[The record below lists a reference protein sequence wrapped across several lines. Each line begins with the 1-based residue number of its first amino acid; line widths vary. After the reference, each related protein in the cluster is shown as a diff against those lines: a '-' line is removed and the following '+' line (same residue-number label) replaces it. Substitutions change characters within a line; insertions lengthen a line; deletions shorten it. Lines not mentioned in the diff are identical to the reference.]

1 MESQKENQGMT
12 GAELASMLKGQLGSK
27 MQFPGLLGQDDPS
40 LHLSEAQKKWWQDA
54 KLGLFIH
61 WGVYSVIGKGEW
73 AYFNE
78 KIPEQQYREIA
89 ENKFKPKK
97 SAEGIVKEWLDL
109 AQQAGMKYSVMVTRH
124 HDGFAMWDSKHSW
137 KNFTSASCGPKT
149 DYVKAYMEA
158 CHNREMYAG
167 IYYSP
172 MDWRFPGYFD
182 PKGKPESAAMMKE
195 QAYRQIEEL
204 CTQYGKAD
212 ILWYDG
218 GWLAHEGTDADAAW
232 FWEPLKLNQM
242 VRSYQPDIMLSP
254 RSGYRGDFECDE
266 GAHEVTGKIV
276 PVLWEKCMSVAQTWG
291 YKPNDTVQSGEN
303 LIRMLVNTVCR
314 GGNLLLNIGPDS
326 EGVVPQSVKDSLA
339 ILGDWMRENGDT
351 IYGTRAGFWQP
362 QDGVF
367 GCTYKDNEV
376 YVHILDCER
385 FQKTVLLETQIPE
398 GKKLIGAQLQS
409 GDQVE
414 IVPKENGFSLS
425 IPQRIIEEN
434 RLDTIITL
442 SFEEK

>member
-1 MESQKENQGMT
+1 MEKKIESQGMT
-12 GAELASMLKGQLGSK
+12 GAELASMLKGQLGGS

-40 LHLSEAQKKWWQDA
+40 LHLSEQQKKWWQDA

-78 KIPEQQYREIA
+78 HIPEEEYRRIAEQEFAPKRSAREIA
-89 ENKFKPKK
+89 Q
-97 SAEGIVKEWLDL
+97 EWIRL
-109 AQQAGMKYSVMVTRH
+109 AKRAGMKYSVMVTRH
-124 HDGFAMWDSKHSW
+124 HDGFAMWDSQYSW
-137 KNFTSASCGPKT
+137 KNFTSAVCGPKT
-149 DYVKAYMEA
+149 DYVKAYMDV
-158 CHNREMYAG
+158 CHENGIHAG
-167 IYYSP
+167 LYYSP

-218 GWLAHEGTDADAAW
+218 GWLAHQGTDADAAW
-232 FWEPLKLNQM
+232 FWEPLKLNAM
-242 VRSYQPDIMLSP
+242 VRSYQPDILLSP

-276 PVLWEKCMSVAQTWG
+276 PVLWEKCMSVTQAWG
-291 YKPNDTVQSGEN
+291 YRPDDKVQDGIS
-303 LIRMLVNTVCR
+303 LIRMLVNAVCR
-314 GGNLLLNIGPDS
+314 SGNLLLNVGPD
-326 EGVVPQSVKDSLA
+326 PQGAIPQAVKESLTV
-339 ILGDWMRENGDT
+339 LGDWMKENGES
-351 IYGTRAGFWQP
+351 IYETRAGFWQP

-367 GCTYKDNEV
+367 GCTTKEDCV
-376 YVHILDCER
+376 YVHVLDCEA
-385 FQKTVLLETQIPE
+385 FEKTVFSNQEIPA
-398 GKKLIGAQLQS
+398 GKKLACAQLLS
-409 GDQVE
+409 GESVGVE
-414 IVPKENGFSLS
+414 QKEDGFSLI
-425 IPQRIIEEN
+425 IPETILQEKRV
-434 RLDTIITL
+434 DTIIKL